1 MTNAKRG
8 GSAAAPGAGD
18 DDDLTLQQAADI
30 LGVHYMT
37 AYRYVRTG
45 RLAATQIGTTWHV
58 RRSSL
63 DALAAPARPGR
74 AKHGATADRGGYA
87 RRLSDRLIAGDEAE
101 AWRVSQQALASAC
114 SPEDLYLDVLGPA
127 LRRVGDEWAANRVSV
142 AQEHRATAGMYRL
155 VGRLGPLLTRRGRTR
170 GSVVLGALE
179 NDFHGLASALVADVL
194 RGRGFSVVDL
204 GANTPSRSFVETVT
218 AANRLLATGIV
229 VSTPI
234 KDADIRATIAAIKAS
249 SDAPLLLGGLAIR
262 NGAHARRLGAD
273 ACTSSARDAVEWFE
287 TAAPH

>member
-1 MTNAKRG
+1 MRASGRG
-8 GSAAAPGAGD
+8 SGD
-18 DDDLTLQQAADI
+18 DVLSLQQAADV

-45 RLAATQIGTTWHV
+45 RLAATQVGTIWQV

-63 DALAAPARPGR
+63 EALAAPVTAGR
-74 AKHGATADRGGYA
+74 TKQGATANHRHYA
-87 RRLSDRLIAGDEAE
+87 RRLSDRLVVGDEAE

-142 AQEHRATAGMYRL
+142 AEEHRATALMYKL

-179 NDFHGLASALVADVL
+179 NDFHGLATALVADVL
-194 RGRGFSVVDL
+194 RGRGFSVADL
-204 GANTPSRSFVETVT
+204 GANTPSQSFVETIA

-229 VSTPI
+229 VSTRI
-234 KDADIRATIAAIKAS
+234 KDADINATIAAIKSS

-262 NGAHARRLGAD
+262 DEAHARRLGAD
-273 ACTSSARDAVEWFE
+273 AWTNSARAAVEWFDA
-287 TAAPH
+287 TARR